1 VYTHTHTHTHTHPER
16 GWREPGGARTHI
28 RNTSLYIYN
37 IYMCIHTHTHT
48 HIQNGDGAGLV
59 AHELILGTRDF
70 LDRLERA
77 VAPKPEELGTA
88 SV

>member
-1 VYTHTHTHTHTHPER
+1 MYIHSRTGMTR
-16 GWREPGGARTHI
+16 SWWRTNSYKEHVT
-28 RNTSLYIYN
+28 LYILYVY
-37 IYMCIHTHTHT
+37 IHTHTHTHT
-48 HIQNGDGAGLV
+48 HIQNGDGAKLV

-77 VAPKPEELGTA
+77 VAPKPEEQGTT